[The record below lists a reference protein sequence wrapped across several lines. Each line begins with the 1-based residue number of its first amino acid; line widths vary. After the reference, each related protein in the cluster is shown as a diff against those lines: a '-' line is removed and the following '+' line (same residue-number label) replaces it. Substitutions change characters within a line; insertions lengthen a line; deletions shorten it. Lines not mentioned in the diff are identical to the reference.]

1 MGSNENVFI
10 VQQKEEFGVRGSGL
24 GNLNLNTTNIAFF
37 KPELPYLY
45 RAFHPGRTREVEYWA
60 QMEIH

>member
-1 MGSNENVFI
+1 MGPNENVFI

-37 KPELPYLY
+37 
-45 RAFHPGRTREVEYWA
+45 
-60 QMEIH
+60 